1 MLLLGSPAE
10 SSLGR
15 MLQKV
20 QPVYT
25 AEESFLAVV
34 AGWMTRR
41 ARNQTGGVPRGSTG
55 KSGCDHSNRTEEL
68 GSSWTLEIIPA
79 PSPWF
84 YHVIGLQF
92 CPFKAHSLQGRGLL
106 AYQSLSWARPWSCWV
121 ACLGLLLRPVRA
133 IRCQKCF

>member
-25 AEESFLAVV
+25 VESFVTNV
-34 AGWMTRR
+34 AGWMARR
-41 ARNQTGGVPRGSTG
+41 ARNQTGGVPRGSAD
-55 KSGCDHSNRTEEL
+55 KSGCDRSGRTGEL
-68 GSSWTLEIIPA
+68 GSRTLETIPDV
-79 PSPWF
+79 PMVLSHHWTVVLTF
-84 YHVIGLQF
+84 QGSQF
-92 CPFKAHSLQGRGLL
+92 GVSLL

-121 ACLGLLLRPVRA
+121 ACLGLLLRPIRAVRW
-133 IRCQKCF
+133 QKRF